1 MSNVPSSSEPWLLKG
16 KTAII
21 TGGSRGIGSR
31 TAAYFVRKGL
41 SNLAITYVSNKA
53 AADKTLEQCRELGI
67 KKAIAIQADATD
79 STVGP
84 RVIKEVLSGLNV
96 ATIDI
101 LVNNA
106 VIPNDKTR
114 DLKTLRAEEFNE
126 LMVGNV
132 YFPVSL
138 TVAFLEHAPKYGGRV
153 INLSSMAGKTGN
165 PEAFATYGATK
176 AALESFT
183 RSFADSFS
191 SSTGI
196 TFNSISVGPTET
208 EALAGARDSYA
219 GEYIREQIKLITAA
233 PRSGNVDD
241 IAYII
246 GFLASE
252 EGRWVNGALIP
263 ANGGHK
269 MTLALFG

>member
-1 MSNVPSSSEPWLLKG
+1 MDIVERPLSSPADLVESAAG
-16 KTAII
+16 A
-21 TGGSRGIGSR
+21 
-31 TAAYFVRKGL
+31 AAYFVRKGL

-53 AADKTLEQCRELGI
+53 AANKTLEQCRKLGI
-67 KKAIAIQADATD
+67 KNTIAIQADATD

-96 ATIDI
+96 TTIDI

-106 VIPNDKTR
+106 VIPNDRTR
-114 DLKTLRAEEFNE
+114 DLKTLQAEDFNE

-138 TVAFLEHAPKYGGRV
+138 TVAFIEHAPKYGGRV

-191 SSTGI
+191 LKTGI

-208 EALAGARDSYA
+208 EALQGAREDYA
-219 GEYIREQIKLITAA
+219 GEYIKEQIKLITAA
-233 PRSGNVDD
+233 PRSGSVDD